1 MNFEQHTGPIKQGVR
16 GGARAVAKTKFVRVG
31 LRTHTGARP
40 HMKRIGMRINARYGN
55 GRD

>member
-31 LRTHTGARP
+31 VRTHAGARP
-40 HMKRIGMRINARYGN
+40 HMKQIGMRINARYGA
-55 GRD
+55 G